1 MASAMHYVPDAY
13 AAQTAILCAECG
25 TVIEP
30 NGANMCIGCLRN
42 SVDITDG
49 IPKETSLNNCR
60 GCERWFAPPAN
71 WQPAALESQDL
82 LSICLKKIAK
92 PLSKVRLINAK
103 FLWTEPHSK
112 RLKVEVTIQKE
123 ILQDTVLQQ
132 TFVLLLVVHGGQCPD
147 CARLAAKN
155 TWKASV
161 QVRQKVNHKR
171 TFLFLEQLILKH
183 NAHKDCLTISEKRD
197 GLDFFYADRSSAI
210 KMTEFL
216 NGVVPIRIK
225 ASEQLISSDTHNNTA
240 NYKFTYSIE
249 IVPICKD
256 DLVVIPPKL
265 AKQWGNISP
274 LTFCSR
280 VGNSIH
286 LMDPSTLQHTDVTA
300 PVYWRQPFDSL
311 ATVHDLVE
319 FIVLD
324 IEPSGPVKG
333 KFVLADAQVVRAS
346 GSGATEGDE
355 DGMGG
360 GDGIYHTRTHL
371 GAILQPG
378 DTVLGF
384 HVAKANYNS
393 DAYESLEPSR
403 IPDVVLVKKTYP
415 NRRKKSKPR
424 NWKLKSIAVE
434 ADDMAH
440 QTGGVG
446 RGALGRRGNVDSSK
460 VEKDYELFLRD
471 LEEDPELRSAV
482 NIYKTDKPVVAD
494 VNMTAGSGLG
504 GKKKTVRMANDMDI
518 EEVAEEEQE
527 QPADDDEMEDEE
539 EDFPDIQLH
548 ELLEDL
554 AIEEEPVFGPQ
565 EDEEEL

>member
-13 AAQTAILCAECG
+13 ASQTAILCAECG
-25 TVIEP
+25 TVIQP

-42 SVDITDG
+42 SVDITEG
-49 IPKETSLNNCR
+49 IPKETNLNNCR

-71 WQPAALESQDL
+71 WQPAALESQEL

-123 ILQDTVLQQ
+123 ILTNTVLQQ
-132 TFVLLLVVHGGQCPD
+132 TFVLLLIVHGGQCPD

-183 NAHKDCLTISEKRD
+183 NAHKDCLSISEKRD
-197 GLDFFYADRSSAI
+197 GLDFFYADRNSAI

-265 AKQWGNISP
+265 AKQWGNINP

-300 PVYWRQPFDSL
+300 PLYWRQPFDSL
-311 ATVHDLVE
+311 ATVRDLVE

-333 KFVLADAQVVRAS
+333 KFVLADAQVVRNS
-346 GSGATEGDE
+346 GSGATAGDE

-360 GDGIYHTRTHL
+360 GDGIFHTRTHL

-384 HVAKANYNS
+384 HISKANYNS
-393 DAYESLEPSR
+393 DAFESLDPTR
-403 IPDVVLVKKTYP
+403 TPDVVLVKKTYP

-434 ADDMAH
+434 ADDNAH

-446 RGALGRRGNVDSSK
+446 RGALGRRGGVDSQK

-471 LEEDPELRSAV
+471 LEEDPEFRSAV
-482 NIYKTDKPVVAD
+482 NLYKADKPSTD

-504 GKKKTVRMANDMDI
+504 GKKQKTVRMANDMDV
-518 EEVAEEEQE
+518 EEDEAEE
-527 QPADDDEMEDEE
+527 QPDEDDDMEE
-539 EDFPDIQLH
+539 EEADFPDIELH

-554 AIEEEPVFGPQ
+554 AIEEEPEFGPQ
-565 EDEEEL
+565 EDAE